1 MTHTGYLKL
10 NVVGVSVHNPMST
23 TLIKSGRTIGRH
35 KLNLHRWARFLPRKV
50 VHWVALG
57 FALVVLPL
65 LLAVGSATHFVR
77 QLATDSQSAVFEGT
91 QAVRHSRGLGDYLMG
106 MERNARVYQ
115 VIGDTKLLDTYHELH
130 VGFQKTASQLL
141 SSEGEQGVLAKI
153 AELLRLE
160 SEFYAVLRRE
170 PPNSSLAV
178 NSLNTFDTMRE
189 IVREL
194 IDKNSEDI
202 RIAVQDLHR
211 YANGAQNI
219 LLWEAF
225 MIIPVA
231 MGLGLLI
238 MYRVIG
244 PIRELDQGIHRLG
257 SGDISQRIKVSGPD
271 DIQALG
277 KRLEW
282 LRERLIELADQKR
295 VFLQHIS
302 HELKTPLASI
312 REGTEL
318 LKDRV
323 VGPLNEQQDEI
334 AGILQKS
341 SLHLQKRI
349 EDLLAFSITDE
360 PKDGMELQWVP
371 LEGIISDVIDDHQL
385 SIRSKNIELVLN
397 VTDIKIHAD
406 VEKLS
411 AIVDNLISN
420 AVKFSRESS
429 QLIVTQTLQNER
441 VQLDVIDSGPGIHP
455 NEFEQVFQPFYQGS
469 THYSGHLKGTGL
481 GLAIARLYARMHQ
494 GEIKAL
500 ERSGGAH
507 LRLILPV
514 GTPPDHEDEATCTN
528 TSLS

>member
-1 MTHTGYLKL
+1 M
-10 NVVGVSVHNPMST
+10 
-23 TLIKSGRTIGRH
+23 
-35 KLNLHRWARFLPRKV
+35 
-50 VHWVALG
+50 HWVVLG
-57 FALVVLPL
+57 FALVILPL

-77 QLATDSQSAVFEGT
+77 QLATESQSAVLGGT
-91 QAVRHSRGLGDYLMG
+91 QAVRYSRSLGDYLAG

-115 VIGDTKLLDTYHELH
+115 VIGDTSLIDTYHELH
-130 VGFQKTASQLL
+130 LEFEKTASKLLTSESEQKILTKIATLL
-141 SSEGEQGVLAKI
+141 S
-153 AELLRLE
+153 LE
-160 SEFYAVLRRE
+160 SEFYSILRKE

-178 NSLNTFDTMRE
+178 NSLNMFDDMRE

-194 IDKNSEDI
+194 IDKNSEGI
-202 RIAVQDLHR
+202 RRSVQELHD
-211 YANGAQNI
+211 YASDAQTI

-231 MGLGLLI
+231 MGLGFLTML
-238 MYRVIG
+238 RVTG
-244 PIRELDQGIHRLG
+244 PIKALDKSIHQLG
-257 SGDISQRIKVSGPD
+257 SGDISQRISVTGPD
-271 DIQALG
+271 DIQALAQ
-277 KRLEW
+277 RLEW

-302 HELKTPLASI
+302 HELKTPMASI
-312 REGTEL
+312 REGTGL

-323 VGPLNEQQDEI
+323 VGPLNEQQEEI
-334 AGILQKS
+334 ADILEKS

-360 PKDGMELQWVP
+360 PKDGMDLQWIP
-371 LEGIISDVIDDHQL
+371 LSGIIHDVIDDHQL
-385 SIRSKNIELVLN
+385 SIRAKKLELAIDI
-397 VTDIKIHAD
+397 TDIKINAD
-406 VEKLS
+406 VEKLT

-420 AVKFSRESS
+420 AVKFSGEETE
-429 QLIVTQTLQNER
+429 LVVVQTLQNDR

-455 NEFEQVFQPFYQGS
+455 SECEQVFQPFYQGS
-469 THYSGHLKGTGL
+469 TRSTGHLKGTGL

-514 GTPPDHEDEATCTN
+514 GNPPDGDEDTCT
-528 TSLS
+528 TTG